1 MQVFW
6 KKSDTFAEIYAII
19 RHISCYIIYNVR
31 AKEDM
36 KRLTTL
42 TISLLLMAATGW
54 AQSGMTD
61 NQVMD
66 YVIEQNAK
74 GVSRQQIV
82 TQLMQRGVTMEQLQR
97 LRKKYERQMKNGALG
112 AEDITA
118 GSKDVKK
125 RMREANGEK
134 RQDIVDKEKRN
145 VSPYRVKD
153 GRKKTKQNTYDEN
166 DKEFN
171 DFDDAVDF
179 MMPDSL
185 KYFYGDEDKEKEP
198 KRKIFGHDVF
208 NNKDLTFESSMNLAT
223 PQNYR
228 LGPGDEVNIDIW
240 GASQESITETV
251 SPDGYV
257 TIEDIGLIQLGGLSV
272 SQAKAKL
279 KNVLGARFQGSRIE
293 LTVGQTRTITISV
306 MGEVKAPG
314 TYTMSAFATV
324 YNALYMAGG
333 PNEIGTLRN
342 VKVYRNGKLLSNVD
356 VYDFLLNGKLT
367 GDVRLQDN
375 DIVTVGPYE
384 ALVNIAGKIKRPM
397 FYEMKKTESAAT
409 LLRYAGG
416 FTGDAYT
423 KAIRIHRK
431 AGQMYSVFNVGEF
444 DLNDFKLM
452 DEDSVSVDS
461 TLNRYQNTVEVKG
474 AVFRPGMYQVGG
486 QICTV
491 KTLIE
496 AADGLT
502 ENAIGQHAVM
512 HRMKKDRTL
521 EVKSVDIVGIL
532 EGNVPD
538 IELKNEDVI
547 YVGSREEEKEDQ
559 TITIHGEVNYPGVYK
574 FASNETIED
583 LVLQAG
589 GLTNA
594 ASLAKVDVS
603 RRIIEP
609 DATEAG
615 DTLAFTYSFA
625 LNPDFTIPQGE
636 APFTLQPYDE
646 VYIRR
651 SPNYNEQQNITIE
664 GEVQFRGNYTL
675 TSSNQRLS
683 EMIKQAGGLTK
694 RAYPE
699 GAKLLR
705 QMTQEEREMM
715 ETMLRT
721 AQRNSGNDSID
732 VKKLL
737 TLTTFPVAIEL
748 DKALANPGSDDDPY
762 LREGDRIVVPRYT
775 STVSI
780 NGEVL
785 YPNTVRYKAG
795 EKADYYIDLAGGV
808 SSSGKR
814 SQTIIIYMNGMVAK
828 ADRKHKPR
836 PGCQIVVPTKARRRG
851 LGLTEWLSIGTSTA
865 SIATM
870 IATIA
875 NLIK

>member
-1 MQVFW
+1 M
-6 KKSDTFAEIYAII
+6 
-19 RHISCYIIYNVR
+19 
-31 AKEDM
+31 
-36 KRLTTL
+36 
-42 TISLLLMAATGW
+42 ISLLLMTATGW

-82 TQLMQRGVTMEQLQR
+82 TQLMQRGVTMDQIQR
-97 LRKKYERQMKNGALG
+97 IRKKYERQMKNGALG

-134 RQDIVDKEKRN
+134 RQDIVNKEKRN

-153 GRKKTKQNTYDEN
+153 SRKKTKQNTYDEN
-166 DKEFN
+166 DKEFTE
-171 DFDDAVDF
+171 FDDAVDF

-185 KYFYGDEDKEKEP
+185 KYFYDDLEKEKEKEP
-198 KRKIFGHDVF
+198 KRKIFGHDIF
-208 NNKDLTFESSMNLAT
+208 NKKDLTFESSMNLAT

-240 GASQESITETV
+240 GASQESITETI

-279 KNVLGARFQGSRIE
+279 KNVLGPRFQGSHIE

-306 MGEVKAPG
+306 MGEVKMPG

-342 VKVYRNGKLLSNVD
+342 VKVYRNGRLLSNVD

-491 KTLIE
+491 KALIE
-496 AADGLT
+496 AYGASSLKGVPADKYGELL
-502 ENAIGQHAVM
+502 EAV
-512 HRMKKDRTL
+512 K
-521 EVKSVDIVGIL
+521 
-532 EGNVPD
+532 
-538 IELKNEDVI
+538 
-547 YVGSREEEKEDQ
+547 
-559 TITIHGEVNYPGVYK
+559 
-574 FASNETIED
+574 
-583 LVLQAG
+583 
-589 GLTNA
+589 
-594 ASLAKVDVS
+594 
-603 RRIIEP
+603 
-609 DATEAG
+609 
-615 DTLAFTYSFA
+615 
-625 LNPDFTIPQGE
+625 
-636 APFTLQPYDE
+636 
-646 VYIRR
+646 
-651 SPNYNEQQNITIE
+651 
-664 GEVQFRGNYTL
+664 
-675 TSSNQRLS
+675 
-683 EMIKQAGGLTK
+683 
-694 RAYPE
+694 
-699 GAKLLR
+699 
-705 QMTQEEREMM
+705 
-715 ETMLRT
+715 
-721 AQRNSGNDSID
+721 
-732 VKKLL
+732 
-737 TLTTFPVAIEL
+737 
-748 DKALANPGSDDDPY
+748 
-762 LREGDRIVVPRYT
+762 
-775 STVSI
+775 
-780 NGEVL
+780 
-785 YPNTVRYKAG
+785 
-795 EKADYYIDLAGGV
+795 
-808 SSSGKR
+808 
-814 SQTIIIYMNGMVAK
+814 
-828 ADRKHKPR
+828 
-836 PGCQIVVPTKARRRG
+836 G
-851 LGLTEWLSIGTSTA
+851 LGDADAG
-865 SIATM
+865 
-870 IATIA
+870 
-875 NLIK
+875 

>member
-1 MQVFW
+1 
-6 KKSDTFAEIYAII
+6 
-19 RHISCYIIYNVR
+19 
-31 AKEDM
+31 M
-36 KRLTTL
+36 KRLITL
-42 TISLLLMAATGW
+42 MISLLLMSATGW

-97 LRKKYERQMKNGALG
+97 LRKKYQRQMNNGALG

-118 GSKDVKK
+118 GSRDVKK

-145 VSPYRVKD
+145 VSPHRVKD

-166 DKEFN
+166 DKEFTE
-171 DFDDAVDF
+171 FDDAVDF

-185 KYFYGDEDKEKEP
+185 KYFYDDLDKEKEP
-198 KRKIFGHDVF
+198 KRKIFGHDIF

-228 LGPGDEVNIDIW
+228 LGPGDEVNIDIS
-240 GASQESITETV
+240 GASQESITETI

-257 TIEDIGLIQLGGLSV
+257 TVEDIGIIQLGGLSV

-279 KNVLGARFQGSRIE
+279 RSVLGPRYQGSHIE

-306 MGEVKAPG
+306 IGEVKTPG

-342 VKVYRNGKLLSNVD
+342 VKVYRNGRLLSNVD

-491 KTLIE
+491 KALIE

-521 EVKSVDIVGIL
+521 EVKSIDILGIL
-532 EGNVPD
+532 EGSVPD
-538 IELKNEDVI
+538 VELKNEDVI

-574 FASNETIED
+574 YASNETVED

-609 DATEAG
+609 NATEAG

-636 APFTLQPYDE
+636 TPFTLQPYDE

-651 SPNYNEQQNITIE
+651 SPNYNEQQNVTIE

-675 TSSNQRLS
+675 TSSSQRLS
-683 EMIKQAGGLTK
+683 EIIKQAGGLTK

-836 PGCQIVVPTKARRRG
+836 PGCQIVVPTKSRRRG

>member
-1 MQVFW
+1 M
-6 KKSDTFAEIYAII
+6 
-19 RHISCYIIYNVR
+19 R
-31 AKEDM
+31 
-36 KRLTTL
+36 RLT
-42 TISLLLMAATGW
+42 SLIITVLLATSMTGW
-54 AQSGMTD
+54 AQSSMTD
-61 NQVMD
+61 NQVVD
-66 YVIEQNAK
+66 FVIEQNAK
-74 GVSRQQIV
+74 GVSRQDIV
-82 TQLMQRGVTMEQLQR
+82 TQLFKRGVTMDQLQR
-97 LRKKYERQMKNGALG
+97 LKKKYERQLKNGSLG
-112 AEDITA
+112 AMDITA
-118 GSKDVKK
+118 GSKEVKK
-125 RMREANGEK
+125 RMRETNGEK
-134 RQDIVDKEKRN
+134 RKEDIDKEKRN

-153 GRKKTKQNTYDEN
+153 NRKKTKQNTFDEK
-166 DKEFN
+166 DEEFTA
-171 DFDDAVDF
+171 FDDAADF
-179 MMPDSL
+179 LMPDSL
-185 KYFYGDEDKEKEP
+185 KYFGTDFFKKEEN
-198 KRKIFGHDVF
+198 KRKIFGHDIF
-208 NNKDLTFESSMNLAT
+208 NNEDLTFESSMNLAT

-240 GASQESITETV
+240 GASQESITETI

-257 TIEDIGLIQLGGLSV
+257 TVEDVGLIQLGGLTV

-279 KNVLGARFQGSRIE
+279 KSVLGARYQSSSIE
-293 LTVGQTRTITISV
+293 LTLGQTRTVTISV
-306 MGEVKAPG
+306 IGEVKVPG
-314 TYTMSAFATV
+314 TYTLSAFSTV

-333 PNEIGTLRN
+333 PNDIGTLRN
-342 VKVYRNGKLLSNVD
+342 IKVYRGGRLLSTVD
-356 VYDFLLNGKLT
+356 VYDFLMNGHLT

-384 ALVNIAGKIKRPM
+384 ALVNITGKIKRPM
-397 FYEMKKTESAAT
+397 FYEMKRSESAAT

-423 KAIRIHRK
+423 KAIRVNRK

-444 DLNDFKLM
+444 DLNSFKLM

-461 TLNRYQNTVEVKG
+461 TLNRYQNMVEVRG
-474 AVFRPGMYQVGG
+474 AVFRPGRYQVGG
-486 QICTV
+486 HISTV
-491 KTLIE
+491 KALIE

-502 ENAIGQHAVM
+502 ENAIAQHAVM
-512 HRMKKDRTL
+512 HRMKKDRSL
-521 EVKSVDIVGIL
+521 EVKSINVLGIL
-532 EGNVPD
+532 DGEIPD
-538 IELKNEDVI
+538 VELQNEDVLYI
-547 YVGSREEEKEDQ
+547 GSREEEKNDQ
-559 TITIHGEVNYPGVYK
+559 TITIHGEVNYPGIYK

-603 RRIIEP
+603 RRIVEP
-609 DATEAG
+609 NALEAG
-615 DTLAFTYSFA
+615 DTLAFSYSFR

-636 APFTLQPYDE
+636 EPFTLQPYDE

-651 SPNYNEQQNITIE
+651 SPNYNEQQNVTVE

-675 TSSNQRLS
+675 TSSRQRLS
-683 EMIKQAGGLTK
+683 EIIKQAGGLTK

-705 QMTQEEREMM
+705 QMTPEERELM

-732 VKKLL
+732 VKKRL

-748 DKALANPGSDDDPY
+748 DKALAAPGSDDDPY
-762 LREGDRIVVPRYT
+762 LREGDRIVVPRFT

-795 EKADYYIDLAGGV
+795 ENADYYLDLAGGV
-808 SSSGKR
+808 SSTGKR
-814 SQTIIIYMNGMVAK
+814 SRTIIIYMNGMVAK
-828 ADRKHKPR
+828 ADRKHKPK
-836 PGCQIVVPTKARRRG
+836 PGCQIVVPTKSRRRG
-851 LGLTEWLSIGTSTA
+851 IGLTEWLSIGTTSA
-865 SIATM
+865 SVGTM

-875 NLIK
+875 NLLK

>member
-1 MQVFW
+1 
-6 KKSDTFAEIYAII
+6 
-19 RHISCYIIYNVR
+19 
-31 AKEDM
+31 M

-42 TISLLLMAATGW
+42 MISLLLMTATGW

-82 TQLMQRGVTMEQLQR
+82 TQLMQRGVTMDQIQR
-97 LRKKYERQMKNGALG
+97 IRKKYERQMKNGALG

-134 RQDIVDKEKRN
+134 RQDIVNKEKRN

-166 DKEFN
+166 DKEFTE
-171 DFDDAVDF
+171 FDDAVDF

-185 KYFYGDEDKEKEP
+185 KYFYDDLEKEKEKEP
-198 KRKIFGHDVF
+198 KRKIFGHDIF
-208 NNKDLTFESSMNLAT
+208 NKKDLTFESSMNLAT

-240 GASQESITETV
+240 GASQESITETI

-279 KNVLGARFQGSRIE
+279 KNVLGPRFQGSHIE

-306 MGEVKAPG
+306 MGEVKMPG

-333 PNEIGTLRN
+333 PNEIGTMRN
-342 VKVYRNGKLLSNVD
+342 VKVYRNGRLLSNVD

-491 KTLIE
+491 KALIE

-521 EVKSVDIVGIL
+521 EVKSIDLLGIL

-547 YVGSREEEKEDQ
+547 FVGSREEEKEDQ
-559 TITIHGEVNYPGVYK
+559 TITIHGEVNYPGIYK
-574 FASNETIED
+574 FASNETVED

-609 DATEAG
+609 NATEAG

-636 APFTLQPYDE
+636 APFTLQPFDE

-651 SPNYNEQQNITIE
+651 SPNYNEQQNVTIE
-664 GEVQFRGNYTL
+664 GEVQFQGNYTL
-675 TSSNQRLS
+675 TSSSQRLS
-683 EMIKQAGGLTK
+683 EIIKQAGGLTK

-705 QMTQEEREMM
+705 QMTPEERELM

-748 DKALANPGSDDDPY
+748 DKAMANPGSDDDPY

-870 IATIA
+870 VATIA

>member
-1 MQVFW
+1 
-6 KKSDTFAEIYAII
+6 
-19 RHISCYIIYNVR
+19 
-31 AKEDM
+31 M

-42 TISLLLMAATGW
+42 TISLLFIAATGW

-112 AEDITA
+112 ADDITA
-118 GSKDVKK
+118 GSKEVKK

-134 RQDIVDKEKRN
+134 RQDIIDKEKRN

-185 KYFYGDEDKEKEP
+185 KYFYDDLDKEKES

-240 GASQESITETV
+240 GASQESITETI

-257 TIEDIGLIQLGGLSV
+257 TIEDIGIIQLSGLSV

-279 KNVLGARFQGSRIE
+279 RSVLGARFQGSRIE

-306 MGEVKAPG
+306 MGEVKTPG

-342 VKVYRNGKLLSNVD
+342 VKVYRNGRLLSNVD

-423 KAIRIHRK
+423 KAIRVHRK

-491 KTLIE
+491 KALIE

-521 EVKSVDIVGIL
+521 EVKSIDVLGIL
-532 EGNVPD
+532 EGKVPD
-538 IELKNEDVI
+538 VELKNEDVI

-559 TITIHGEVNYPGVYK
+559 TITIHGEVNYPGIYK
-574 FASNETIED
+574 FASNETVED

-609 DATEAG
+609 NATEAG
-615 DTLAFTYSFA
+615 DTLAFTYSFS

-636 APFTLQPYDE
+636 VPFTLQPYDE

-651 SPNYNEQQNITIE
+651 SPNYNEQQNVTIE

-683 EMIKQAGGLTK
+683 EIIKQAGGLTK

-748 DKALANPGSDDDPY
+748 DKAMANPGSDDDPY

-795 EKADYYIDLAGGV
+795 ENADYYIDLAGGV

-836 PGCQIVVPTKARRRG
+836 PGCQIVVPTKSRRRG

>member
-1 MQVFW
+1 MYLL
-6 KKSDTFAEIYAII
+6 KK
-19 RHISCYIIYNVR
+19 R
-31 AKEDM
+31 M

-42 TISLLLMAATGW
+42 IISLLLTTFTGW

-61 NQVMD
+61 NQVID

-118 GSKDVKK
+118 GSKEIKK

-134 RQDIVDKEKRN
+134 RQDIAEKEKRN
-145 VSPYRVKD
+145 VSPYRTKD

-166 DKEFN
+166 DKEFTE
-171 DFDDAVDF
+171 FDDAVDF

-185 KYFYGDEDKEKEP
+185 KYFYDEFDKEKEP
-198 KRKIFGHDVF
+198 KRKIFGHDIF

-228 LGPGDEVNIDIW
+228 LGPGDDVNIDIY
-240 GASQESITETV
+240 GASQESISETI

-257 TIEDIGLIQLGGLSV
+257 TVEDFGLIQLGGLTV
-272 SQAKAKL
+272 SQAKSKL
-279 KNVLGARFQGSRIE
+279 RNVLGPRYQGSHIE

-306 MGEVKAPG
+306 IGEVKTPG

-342 VKVYRNGKLLSNVD
+342 VKVYRNGRLLSNVD

-384 ALVNIAGKIKRPM
+384 SLVNITGKIKRPM

-423 KAIRIHRK
+423 KAVRIHRK

-486 QICTV
+486 QICTI
-491 KTLIE
+491 KALIE

-521 EVKSVDIVGIL
+521 EVKSVDIIGIL

-609 DATEAG
+609 NATEAG

-636 APFTLQPYDE
+636 TPFTLQPYDE

-651 SPNYNEQQNITIE
+651 SPNYNEQQNVTIE

-683 EMIKQAGGLTK
+683 EVIKQAGGLTK

-836 PGCQIVVPTKARRRG
+836 PGCQIVVPTKSRRRG

>member
-1 MQVFW
+1 M
-6 KKSDTFAEIYAII
+6 
-19 RHISCYIIYNVR
+19 
-31 AKEDM
+31 
-36 KRLTTL
+36 LTT
-42 TISLLLMAATGW
+42 AASW

-82 TQLMQRGVTMEQLQR
+82 TQLMQRGVTIDQIRRIQ
-97 LRKKYERQMKNGALG
+97 KKYQKQIKNGTLG
-112 AEDITA
+112 GQDITA
-118 GSKDVKK
+118 GSKDVKN
-125 RMREANGEK
+125 RLREANGEK
-134 RQDIVDKEKRN
+134 REEQKAKDKKNASQFRL
-145 VSPYRVKD
+145 KD
-153 GRKKTKQNTYDEN
+153 TKPKNQTQRHTYDET
-166 DKEFN
+166 DKEYVEM
-171 DFDDAVDF
+171 DEAMDF

-185 KYFYGDEDKEKEP
+185 KYNLEEEKEP

-208 NNKDLTFESSMNLAT
+208 NNKNLTFESSMNLAT

-228 LGPGDEVNIDIW
+228 LGPGDAVNVDIW
-240 GASQESITETV
+240 GASQESITETI
-251 SPDGYV
+251 SPDGTI
-257 TIEDIGLIQLGGLSV
+257 TIEDIGVIQLGGLSV

-279 KNVLGARFQGSRIE
+279 RRELGPRYQNSKIE
-293 LTVGQTRTITISV
+293 LTLGQTRTITVSV
-306 MGEVKAPG
+306 MGEVKTPG

-333 PNEIGTLRN
+333 PNDIGTLRN
-342 VKVYRNGKLLSNVD
+342 VKVFRNGRLLSNVD

-375 DIVTVGPYE
+375 DVITVSPYE
-384 ALVNIAGKIKRPM
+384 ALVNITGKVKRPM

-423 KAIRIHRK
+423 KAIRINRK
-431 AGQMYSVFNVGEF
+431 AGPQYSVFSVGEF
-444 DLNDFKLM
+444 DLADFKLM

-461 TLNRYQNTVEVKG
+461 TLNRYQNMVEIKG
-474 AVFRPGMYQVGG
+474 AIFRPGMYHVGG
-486 QICTV
+486 QITTV
-491 KTLIE
+491 KALVE

-512 HRMKKDRTL
+512 HRMKADRTL
-521 EVKSVDIVGIL
+521 KMQSLDITGIL
-532 EGNVPD
+532 EGTVPD
-538 IELKNEDVI
+538 VELKNEDVI
-547 YVGSREEEKEDQ
+547 FIASREEEKLDQ
-559 TITIHGEVNYPGVYK
+559 TITIHGEVNYPGVYRY
-574 FASNETIED
+574 ASDETVED

-603 RRIIEP
+603 RRIVEP
-609 DATEAG
+609 EATEAG
-615 DTLAFTYSFA
+615 DTLAFTYSFT

-636 APFTLQPYDE
+636 QPFTLQPYDE

-664 GEVQFRGNYTL
+664 GEVQFAGNYTL
-675 TSSNQRLS
+675 SSNGERLS
-683 EMIKQAGGLTK
+683 EVIKHAGGLTR

-705 QMTQEEREMM
+705 RMTQEEQELMA
-715 ETMLRT
+715 TMLRT
-721 AQRNSGNDSID
+721 AQRNSGRDSID
-732 VKKLL
+732 VSKLV
-737 TLTTFPVAIEL
+737 TMTTYPVAIEL
-748 DKALANPGSDDDPY
+748 DKALANPKSDDDPI
-762 LREGDRIVVPRYT
+762 LREGDRIVVPRFT

-785 YPNTVRYKAG
+785 YPNTVRFKEGKDAN
-795 EKADYYIDLAGGV
+795 YYIDLAGGAT
-808 SSSGKR
+808 SSGKK
-814 SQTIIIYMNGMVAK
+814 SKTIIIYMNGMVAK
-828 ADRKHKPR
+828 ADRKHKPA
-836 PGCQIVVPTKARRRG
+836 PGCQIVVPTKARRHG
-851 LGLTEWLSIGTSTA
+851 MTLPEILSIGSSTA

-875 NLIK
+875 NLTK